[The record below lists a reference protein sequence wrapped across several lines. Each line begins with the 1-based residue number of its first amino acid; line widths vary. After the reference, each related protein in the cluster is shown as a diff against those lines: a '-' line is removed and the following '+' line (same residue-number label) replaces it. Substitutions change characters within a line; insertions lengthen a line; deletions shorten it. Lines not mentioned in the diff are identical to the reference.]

1 MSVIY
6 QIGLITKDNLQA
18 DTLRHYLM
26 EQLVQDIALIC
37 NVDDFTSFA
46 WSPSALLLVDQEYL
60 RQAQDARWHEEVL
73 RLCPQARVV
82 LLNAPED
89 VAADMLLPWPSLSG
103 LFFRHAPLSQ
113 LVLGTRKVLAGEMWL
128 PRQVMGE
135 LLEYYRSARPRK
147 AQTDSLI
154 DLTIREQE
162 IMRCLMTGAS
172 NSEIASSLF
181 VSEHTIKSHLYN
193 VFKKINVRN
202 RLQAVRW
209 AKENLDSAMWH

>member
-1 MSVIY
+1 MATAT
-6 QIGLITKDNLQA
+6 GDG
-18 DTLRHYLM
+18 
-26 EQLVQDIALIC
+26 
-37 NVDDFTSFA
+37 
-46 WSPSALLLVDQEYL
+46 
-60 RQAQDARWHEEVL
+60 
-73 RLCPQARVV
+73 RV
-82 LLNAPED
+82 
-89 VAADMLLPWPSLSG
+89 
-103 LFFRHAPLSQ
+103 
-113 LVLGTRKVLAGEMWL
+113 AG
-128 PRQVMGE
+128 V
-135 LLEYYRSARPRK
+135 YRSARPRK